1 MTNRQTVVVLGA
13 SDKPERYSNQAV
25 KLLKEHGHEVIP
37 IHPRLETIE
46 GCSVVPSLAKVEE
59 KVDTLTVYV
68 GPLRG
73 NGMIEDMK
81 GLNPSRVILN
91 PGTESEEIEKALSK
105 EGISVLRACTLV
117 MLRTGQFDLEEQ

>member
-1 MTNRQTVVVLGA
+1 MKNRQTVVVLGA

-25 KLLKEHGHEVIP
+25 RLLKEHGHKVIP

-46 GCSVVPSLAKVEE
+46 GSPVVPSLAKVEE

-73 NGMIEDMK
+73 NAMIEEMK
-81 GLNPSRVILN
+81 ELNPSRVILN
-91 PGTESEEIEKALSK
+91 PGTESEEIEEVLSK

-117 MLRTGQFDLEEQ
+117 MLRTGQFDP